1 MKHVINFNKEK
12 FIIIK
17 GYGAAVTAAVLFGS
31 VSSLSK
37 PTLSDIDPVLLSSM
51 IYLIAAITMI
61 PIVKVIT
68 RQKNVI
74 IPSIFSLKRKDYL
87 LITAIALCGEVI
99 APTLYFFGLRQAL
112 ASNASVLLNG
122 EMAFT
127 VLFAIL
133 FFKEKLDRIGYV
145 GVALVFVGIM
155 IVSASNNSRFT
166 EIFPI
171 YSLEQFIF
179 SFRFGFGDALILLST
194 LFWAVDNNVSKILTQ
209 RIDVARIVQLK
220 SAIGGMI
227 LLLITIAFS
236 IPILEN
242 INLIQIPNIVA
253 LGVGGFA
260 ASIFFF
266 LYGLKIIGT
275 VKTIVIFSTSSVC
288 GVVFASIF
296 LHESIDS
303 YKVSLSIGI
312 MIFGIYMINRRF
324 RQ

>member
-1 MKHVINFNKEK
+1 MV
-12 FIIIK
+12 
-17 GYGAAVTAAVLFGS
+17 
-31 VSSLSK
+31 
-37 PTLSDIDPVLLSSM
+37 
-51 IYLIAAITMI
+51 YLIAAITMI

-87 LITAIALCGEVI
+87 LITAIALCGAVI

-166 EIFPI
+166 ETFPI